1 MTGFFGWVRRKVTEA
16 VLGGVAD
23 AARALHEA
31 EDVEALLLEHRPE
44 APALPAPDREGDAP
58 ARGNGRKVKT

>member
-1 MTGFFGWVRRKVTEA
+1 MVGFFGWVRRKVAEA
-16 VLGGVAD
+16 VIGGVAD

-44 APALPAPDREGDAP
+44 APALPAADREGDAP
-58 ARGNGRKVKT
+58 ARGNGKRVKA

>member
-1 MTGFFGWVRRKVTEA
+1 MTGLLNWIRRQVRDA
-16 VLGGVAD
+16 FLAGVAD

-44 APALPAPDREGDAP
+44 APALPPADREGDAP
-58 ARGNGRKVKT
+58 ARGNGKRVKA

>member
-1 MTGFFGWVRRKVTEA
+1 MTGFFSWLRRKVTEA
-16 VLGGVAD
+16 VLGGFAD

-44 APALPAPDREGDAP
+44 VPALPPADREEDAP
-58 ARGNGRKVKT
+58 ARGNGKRVKA

>member
-1 MTGFFGWVRRKVTEA
+1 MTGIFNWIRRQVRDA
-16 VLGGVAD
+16 FLAGVAD

-31 EDVEALLLEHRPE
+31 EDVEALLLEHLPE

>member
-1 MTGFFGWVRRKVTEA
+1 MTGFFGWLRRKVTEA
-16 VLGGVAD
+16 VLGGFAD

-31 EDVEALLLEHRPE
+31 EDVEALLEHRQDV
-44 APALPAPDREGDAP
+44 PALPPADREEDAP

>member
-1 MTGFFGWVRRKVTEA
+1 MTNFFGWLRRKVTEA
-16 VLGGVAD
+16 VLGGFAD
-23 AARALHEA
+23 AARVLHEA

-44 APALPAPDREGDAP
+44 APALPPAQEEDAP